1 VDILNLVKKAKKGDK
16 DALLELILAQKQD
29 YYKLAYLYLQNK
41 EDALDA
47 MEEMIIIVYE
57 RIYHLRKESAF
68 YSWSKTILVNCCKR
82 ILKNKRKIIS
92 LDMIEEQVAR
102 CEFQQK
108 EDQILLE
115 RCLSQLSEKR
125 QEVIRLRYF
134 LDLDYETISR
144 ILKIPLGTIK
154 SRIFNALKKME
165 ACFGGEV
172 YEKN

>member
-1 VDILNLVKKAKKGDK
+1 
-16 DALLELILAQKQD
+16 
-29 YYKLAYLYLQNK
+29 
-41 EDALDA
+41 
-47 MEEMIIIVYE
+47 
-57 RIYHLRKESAF
+57 
-68 YSWSKTILVNCCKR
+68 
-82 ILKNKRKIIS
+82 
-92 LDMIEEQVAR
+92 MIEEQVAR

-115 RCLSQLSEKR
+115 RCLSQLSEKH

-144 ILKIPLGTIK
+144 ILKIPLGTVK